1 MNTKHLLFAVVASA
15 FSLSTSAANPNATVD
30 QVRIYINPGHGTYT
44 SNDRPMAT
52 IKHGAFNSS
61 KVDTAGF
68 FESNTNMQKA
78 YGLLD

>member
-1 MNTKHLLFAVVASA
+1 MNIKQLLTSIATA
-15 FSLSTSAANPNATVD
+15 FSLSALAANPNATVD

-61 KVDTAGF
+61 KVLII
-68 FESNTNMQKA
+68 SC
-78 YGLLD
+78 LPP